1 MFIDQIELLC
11 KAGDGG
17 NGCLSFRREAHV
29 PRGGPDGG
37 AGAYGGS
44 VVVKAVKDLTNLAH
58 LLGHKHWN
66 AEPGGHGL
74 GKLKTGKRGKDSFIE
89 VPVGTLIYDS
99 KHGNLLRDLDS
110 DGDSVIVA
118 KGGHGGRGNKH
129 FATSINRAP
138 REFETGQ
145 LGEQRRI
152 RLDLKLIADVGLVGK
167 PNAGKSTL
175 VNSLVG
181 TKVSIVSP
189 KVQTTRTIVRGIA
202 LEGGSQIVF
211 VDTPGIFE
219 GATRRLERAMVSVA
233 WSGAQDADVV
243 LLVVDGARA
252 IEDNTKA
259 ILNSLSKRQKK
270 DPRPVML
277 VVNKVDAAKKDRLL
291 EITTWLNEALGFTE
305 TFMVS
310 ALSGDGTDKILD
322 VLAASMPVSPWLYPE
337 DDVSDMPQRLLA
349 AEITREKLFMALRQ
363 ELPYDCAVETE
374 TWKEFKDGSA
384 RIDQTI
390 YVTRDSQKPIVL
402 GKGGKAI
409 KAVGEQARIELEA
422 LLGRR
427 LHLFLHVKVEPKW
440 RERRAHYS
448 AWGLDFDA

>member
-1 MFIDQIELLC
+1 
-11 KAGDGG
+11 
-17 NGCLSFRREAHV
+17 
-29 PRGGPDGG
+29 
-37 AGAYGGS
+37 
-44 VVVKAVKDLTNLAH
+44 
-58 LLGHKHWN
+58 
-66 AEPGGHGL
+66 
-74 GKLKTGKRGKDSFIE
+74 
-89 VPVGTLIYDS
+89 
-99 KHGNLLRDLDS
+99 
-110 DGDSVIVA
+110 
-118 KGGHGGRGNKH
+118 
-129 FATSINRAP
+129 
-138 REFETGQ
+138 
-145 LGEQRRI
+145 
-152 RLDLKLIADVGLVGK
+152 
-167 PNAGKSTL
+167 
-175 VNSLVG
+175 
-181 TKVSIVSP
+181 
-189 KVQTTRTIVRGIA
+189 VRGIA